1 MDDNLQCFDTNE
13 KFEDNIVEFIKG
25 KHHQLDEGND
35 DDDDPIVLMT
45 NKEAKK
51 YIPGLQQYF
60 IQIGNDG
67 IPTSALSICADFVEA
82 QCKKDKKR
90 TTLDLFMSN

>member
-13 KFEDNIVEFIKG
+13 NFEDNIVEFIKG

-35 DDDDPIVLMT
+35 DDDDPIVLVT

-51 YIPGLQQYF
+51 YIAGLQQYF
-60 IQIGNDG
+60 IHVGNDG
-67 IPTSALSICADFVEA
+67 DPT
-82 QCKKDKKR
+82 
-90 TTLDLFMSN
+90 